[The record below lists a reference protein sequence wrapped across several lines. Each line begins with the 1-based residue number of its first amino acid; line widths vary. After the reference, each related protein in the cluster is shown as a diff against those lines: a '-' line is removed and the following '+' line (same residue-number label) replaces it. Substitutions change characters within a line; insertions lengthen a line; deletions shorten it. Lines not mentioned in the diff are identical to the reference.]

1 MKFSPQNE
9 RQFAVVGLG
18 RFGRNIAKSLH
29 EMGYDVLAIDKD
41 MEKVQDCSHEVTHVV
56 QADTTDEEALRSLGI
71 LNFDVVIVAI
81 GDDTE
86 ANIMTTLQL
95 KEIGVPYIVAIAK
108 SPLQIKVLEKIGAN
122 RIVAPE
128 RDMARRVAYNLA
140 STNIMDYIEL
150 SPKFSIVEIAVPKA
164 IRNKTLS
171 ESNIRAKYGLNV
183 VAIKRHDNLIISPL
197 ILFLDLIFFLFNI
210 SVISIPLYDFSFSS
224 SAFLTLFSTSSQSS
238 LFPIYYLPI
247 I

>member
-41 MEKVQDCSHEVTHVV
+41 MEKVQDFSHEVTHVV

-140 STNIMDYIEL
+140 STSVMDYIEL
-150 SPKFSIVEIAVPKA
+150 SPQFSIVEISAPKA
-164 IRNKTLS
+164 FQDQTLA
-171 ESNIRAKYGLNV
+171 ESNIRAKYGINV
-183 VAIKRHDNLIISPL
+183 VAIKRDDKLIISPL
-197 ILFLDLIFFLFNI
+197 PSEIIREGDVVVVVGSNEGINGLEALD
-210 SVISIPLYDFSFSS
+210 
-224 SAFLTLFSTSSQSS
+224 
-238 LFPIYYLPI
+238 
-247 I
+247 

>member
-41 MEKVQDCSHEVTHVV
+41 MEKVQDFSHEVTHVV

-150 SPKFSIVEIAVPKA
+150 SPKFSIVEIAIPKA

-171 ESNIRAKYGLNV
+171 ESNIRARYGLNV

-197 ILFLDLIFFLFNI
+197 PTEVLLENDIAIVVGSNE
-210 SVISIPLYDFSFSS
+210 SINGLE
-224 SAFLTLFSTSSQSS
+224 ALEK
-238 LFPIYYLPI
+238 
-247 I
+247 